1 MAKVFHLH
9 CRHCGEPM
17 KNNPSPYCA
26 PCNLKLCY
34 KAMPIL
40 LGMLMTGQ
48 LGPKIIPATLAAKQV
63 KPNPRWERYSHLKYI
78 MD

>member
-1 MAKVFHLH
+1 MAEISHLR

-17 KNNPSPYCA
+17 KNNPWPYCA
-26 PCNLKLCY
+26 PCNLALCY
-34 KAMPIL
+34 KAMPLL

-48 LGPKIIPATLAAKQV
+48 RFLVPASTPRIISPHKGQFV
-63 KPNPRWERYSHLKYI
+63 GKPYEHLRYI